1 MSNNSWKQYGGFN
14 RMDNFNTV
22 NVGTVIADQFISRTT
37 RPTYQFFN
45 GTIEVTMDLSAG
57 VNVIIGN
64 SSYIKKDVFVE
75 RDIYSNSKIYFGNR
89 TFKNIGN
96 AFPALPETNTRAYLY
111 GTDSKIGINT
121 TTPKTVFNVTT
132 DDVSA
137 TNIITF
143 ESKNANIRNII
154 AQNKNKH
161 GLVVNSSD
169 ASSAIQFYNTSTTD
183 NGNSPSAMITY
194 YNGVLSS
201 KTTDGIV
208 SSSRYSQ
215 IDTSGSH
222 LLLNSSGV
230 SIKTAGDILLDT
242 SDNFTL
248 NSDTRI
254 LFDISLASITLAQD
268 KRILVDT
275 SNAFILNYPTGN
287 LTLDGSASVL
297 HTTQPVD
304 IISVGENNDGG
315 NITLNTNG
323 GSIKMNSYELRLN
336 SLLKFA
342 PLTRDI
348 LDDNM
353 FNESVTVYDN
363 SHQVFL
369 YDIYRNNDIKYG
381 HSINY
386 VGTDDKATTF
396 MHMTPATMKTGGTIG
411 GGLTPY
417 DTTRSV
423 TYMGTTDSAGEYVN
437 SLMAVSSSNT
447 HKYLS
452 TVGINTY
459 QPNTENYAL
468 DVNGALHL
476 GNGEINTIIT
486 SGFEMTHI
494 SIAKAPYSNYGIAV
508 GYPTTSITNSDPI
521 IQSYKQF
528 LLYTTDGGKS
538 WNQSDIYALSAITD
552 DIASTF
558 HSSFMLDNQY
568 GFISGDNGYLFMTK
582 NSGQTWY
589 KFVLK
594 NTAGTEIDAT
604 IIIETISMTAERTR
618 LIITYRLMNSTST
631 TNVLVVDV
639 PALESMIPSQIYYT
653 GPSTNNV
660 GSLTA
665 KTINPNFNIQSNPQH
680 MNGILI
686 TSSSATDSYVYF
698 AGNGGIARYK
708 SSVLQENITYSAS
721 DVYNVYINTNY
732 KCVSAFND
740 NYAIAVGD
748 TTISYTVNGINWKHI
763 DIIAIEECTFSLISV
778 IACNTNSA
786 IAIATNGKVF
796 CSYNWSATTP
806 TWIVM
811 PDNIL
816 NTSGAKNLLVSDSGY
831 IKNISMVDISSFL
844 INNVTTP
851 YMDSAD
857 DANDIAG
864 HSKILYCYLPNLF
877 NKLNND
883 VLDVSGSMAISGQI
897 KVYDGEVFVNSINSN
912 ENNKNPADATTINVG
927 SNTHIVNI
935 GHNDNKT
942 TMEAELRKDF
952 DTGRSVIN
960 IGAIDPNT
968 PDSSSVLINIGN
980 YSNSKT
986 NRLSNII
993 NIGRGKDITS
1003 LGGTV
1008 VFNGPV
1014 IYYNDALVTT
1024 LSKGFQVNENNF
1036 GTAIPLY
1043 MEMMSDMKYYNDDYL
1058 PNGVFKPEIN
1068 YYVYDF
1074 RSLTPTVPEIN
1085 DYLNTNI
1092 GTLAA
1097 NYLLTFPMHNTLL
1110 PYGISGTDSS
1120 NYTYNTSIYNTAF
1133 ESYVLQ
1139 EYINHVMET
1148 RYSGFNYVINDRT
1161 NMVEVDK
1168 GLLEEQVSLG
1178 VLAITYVDYYYH
1190 LPFKGY
1196 ELDLELFIEEIYK
1209 PFHSGRG
1216 SGMFVTDNTD
1226 VNAGFFKVSEDMN
1239 GWVIKPTNPSSN
1251 VVKLDIN
1258 NLKITDSSGV
1268 NPDIGIHGIKNGLVV
1283 MTRPVGTD
1291 IIDSSYVLTVR
1302 QFDISNILV
1311 RDSNDSTDEKQVISN
1326 SLLVKQNLDTNGSL
1340 YVAEKTTLVGD
1351 VSLNNKLTVE
1361 NDASFNGNVF
1371 IAKDMAIIGNVV
1383 IDGLFTT
1390 TAYQSNYI
1398 VNTVTNNYEFIV
1410 TTDMSLS
1417 GNLFI
1422 AKDASFNANMD
1433 ISGHVAIGKYNPVVS
1448 LDISYN
1454 DAIRIPVGTTNER
1467 PIDYNSQGV
1476 LVLKDNVA
1484 LNNPAD
1490 KNHYIG
1496 SIRYNTDNKQFEGF
1510 GPAESWSTLGSVRNI
1525 SQNTKIIASYP
1536 DPGSTNN
1543 DLMFFTANKNKLL
1556 LSDEVERMRIDSS
1569 GNVGIGISIPE
1580 STFHVDIVN
1589 NPDDKHIAGMFTN
1602 SNLKA
1607 TYNSDVESIIAN
1619 NIATYINAYKTEMS
1633 AYYASYSNYGDYSL
1647 TGITGTSIS
1656 NYKYDYYYHNIHFEN
1671 FALRKYIDERNFKLV
1686 SPYGTYLS
1694 PGSTTVYT
1702 YDFKGRYDVSFNLD
1716 IETYVTENIDDILR
1730 TKALTTQNLNFNYFT
1745 TDVGNG
1751 YYMNPLIPGIF
1762 VSGTSAETYKYEYY
1776 DFTNSTFNYA
1786 IARAYLY
1793 EGYQNYITNNN
1804 TQTNIYSLG
1813 AINVAYPPIAP
1824 TIIVNNGTSYQGTI
1838 SNQAY
1843 GNGTYNITSN
1853 FDQGSYVLSCLF
1865 DHVQDES
1872 NLPGKRMFF
1881 TVSRGTLRLFFVL
1894 AESIVL
1900 QKLRIYNNNAAE
1912 VFTLRTAADI
1922 NDDSGTV
1929 LITQNGWNSTYDNAW
1944 ADYPVNGENAVGST
1958 NRFLLT
1964 ITGYL
1969 NTVTYL
1975 QFREIEFVG
1984 DTNNNFPLGVTSS
1997 PSGLGYDFI
2006 SNCSVVIGN
2015 DKNHTNNAANI
2026 IYSYLNNENNQSS
2039 LSLGFAKNE
2048 NKMFIRADGKI
2059 GLGTTTPTSELTVIG
2074 DTFVSSRLFVTSDVS
2089 MNNRLYVSNDV
2100 SFTNKFYVSNDVI
2113 CNNRMY
2119 VNGDTSFNNNVD
2131 IRGYVGIGKTKPLVS
2146 VDISY
2151 TDAIHIPSGTT
2162 GERPIRKEWDSVN
2175 SVYIYKDENGVL
2187 ISSPGEKDKY
2197 IGAIRYNKDNEQFE
2211 GFGPGNDWNSLN
2223 GLYNNSQNTKI
2234 MTAYPNTTS
2243 TNNELLFFTAPSGDI
2258 LASSGIERMR
2268 ITSTGD
2274 ASMNHR
2280 LFVAGDVSLNN
2291 NLYVKNKF
2299 NVLNDVSFNNRLY
2312 VADNVSMYKDVII
2325 GGDVSINGFLQLDS
2339 SSNFKNTLVI
2349 SKSYSTIDPVGLNVF
2364 ADVSFNGNLS
2374 LENDF
2379 LTGGNIYTNLN
2390 DDIYLFDRTRTSR
2403 DDRYISRI
2411 NFGNFASAINIIK
2424 GDNSTINRTV
2434 NIGSRGP
2441 NAINPAAAYD
2451 TINILAKTDIEGPT
2465 TIIGNT
2471 YIEGDEVTIK
2481 GLSLAVTSPISVNN
2495 ITTDINTNELTING
2509 LSTVIESTTTTIKNT
2524 VTMSKLIVT
2533 GSLSLPAATLEI
2545 DKLNVFD
2552 EFKLGKNPD
2561 DAEFVFK
2568 PSNFLLI
2575 RKGTDLTVEGNI
2587 DTFYYNPYAITD
2599 TIRSR
2604 FLFVNTTNR
2613 LITIYSVDDQ
2623 ISPVAAGIGTEFL
2636 TIDSN
2641 EGGGGLNIFKP
2652 YRNTATSEP
2661 PVIQVRGSQVG
2672 IGKSVITTGNNI
2684 LDVSGNVAIS
2694 GTLATY
2700 GLVVG
2705 SNITMTNNNSIFTMG
2720 SSIPF
2725 KITHSSNNA
2734 VGTVLSTT
2742 SSKLTLTTASGVVT
2756 VNGQLH
2762 SSGNVAIG
2770 TTSSVNKLDVEG
2782 AVAIG
2787 SSYSGVSTAPTDGL
2801 LVQGNVAI
2809 GTTNF
2814 GNKLNVNGG
2823 VAIGAYTGNTAPSNG
2838 LLVQGNVAI
2847 GTTSS
2852 VNKLDVEGAVAIGS
2866 TYSGGYTA
2874 PTNGLMV
2881 EGNVAIGT
2889 TNFGNKLNINGG
2901 VAIGTYTG
2909 NTAPTNGLIVEGNVG
2924 IGTSSPQNKLDV
2936 EGGVAIGST
2945 YSGTNT
2951 APTNGL
2957 IVEGNVGIGTSSPQ
2971 NRLDVEGSVAI
2982 GATYSG
2988 GYAAPANSLI
2998 VEGSIAIG
3006 KTSSGSYKL
3015 DVNGNIQGV
3024 SYNATSDRRL
3034 KTNIQPVSD
3043 SLSIINKLH
3052 GVSFTWIADNTN
3064 KPVLGL
3070 IAQEVENVLP
3080 EIVNTATIENDQ
3092 GFKQKSIHYD
3102 GLFPHLIE
3110 SIKTLTEENKELNTK
3125 VDVLTQEN
3133 KVLAAKIDYI
3143 MSMIDKKTIFV

>member
-1 MSNNSWKQYGGFN
+1 MSNNSWKQYGGSN

-64 SSYIKKDVFVE
+64 SSYIKKDVFIE
-75 RDIYSNSKIYFGNR
+75 RDIYSNNKIYFGNN

-121 TTPKTVFNVTT
+121 TTPKTIFNVTT

-137 TNIITF
+137 TDIITF

-169 ASSAIQFYNTSTTD
+169 ASSAIQFYNTATTD

-194 YNGVLSS
+194 YNGVLTSN
-201 KTTDGIV
+201 TTDGIV

-215 IDTSGSH
+215 VDTSGSH

-242 SDNFTL
+242 SNNFTL

-348 LDDNM
+348 LDNNM
-353 FNESVTVYDN
+353 FNESITVYDN

-423 TYMGTTDSAGEYVN
+423 TYMGTTDSAGEYIN

-459 QPNTENYAL
+459 QPNSENYAV
-468 DVNGALHL
+468 DINGALHL
-476 GNGEINTIIT
+476 GNGEITTIIT

-521 IQSYKQF
+521 IQSYKQI
-528 LLYTTDGGKS
+528 LLYTIDGGKS
-538 WNQSDIYALSAITD
+538 WNPSDIYALSAITD

-594 NTAGTEIDAT
+594 NTAGTEFDAT

-639 PALESMIPSQIYYT
+639 PALENMIPNQIYYT

-665 KTINPNFNIQSNPQH
+665 NTINPNFNIQSNPQH
-680 MNGILI
+680 INGILI
-686 TSSSATDSYVYF
+686 TSSSATESYVYF

-721 DVYNVYINTNY
+721 DVYNIYRNTNY
-732 KCVSAFND
+732 KCVSAIND
-740 NYAIAVGD
+740 DYAIAVGG
-748 TTISYTVNGINWKHI
+748 TTISYTVNGINWNHI
-763 DIIAIEECTFSLISV
+763 DVSGLGTFVLVSV
-778 IACNTNSA
+778 ITCDTSNA
-786 IAIATNGKVF
+786 IAVSSSGVVI
-796 CSYNWSATTP
+796 CSYNWSANTP
-806 TWIVM
+806 TWMIM

-816 NTSGAKNLLVSDSGY
+816 NTSGSKNLLVSDSGY

-844 INNVTTP
+844 INNVTMP
-851 YMDSAD
+851 YLDSAD

-912 ENNKNPADATTINVG
+912 ENNKNPADATTINMG

-942 TMEAELRKDF
+942 IMEAELRKDF
-952 DTGRSVIN
+952 DRGRSVIN

-1003 LGGTV
+1003 FGGTV
-1008 VFNGPV
+1008 VFKGSV
-1014 IYYNDALVTT
+1014 VLYTDVLLTL
-1024 LSKGFQVNENNF
+1024 LSKGFQLNGAYF
-1036 GTAIPLY
+1036 GPAIPLY
-1043 MEMMSDMKYYNDDYL
+1043 MEMMSDIKYYSDDYL

-1085 DYLNTNI
+1085 EYLNTNI
-1092 GTLAA
+1092 GTLVA
-1097 NYLLTFPMHNTLL
+1097 NYLLTFPMHNSLL

-1168 GLLEEQVSLG
+1168 GLLAEEPVSLG

-1196 ELDLELFIEEIYK
+1196 ELDLEEFIEAIFK
-1209 PFHSGRG
+1209 PFNSGRG
-1216 SGMFVTDNTD
+1216 SGIFVTDNTD

-1268 NPDIGIHGIKNGLVV
+1268 NPDIGIHGIENGLVV

-1326 SLLVKQNLDTNGSL
+1326 NLLVRQNLDTNGSL

-1361 NDASFNGNVF
+1361 SDASFNGNVS
-1371 IAKDMAIIGNVV
+1371 IAKDVAIIGNVV

-1467 PIDYNSQGV
+1467 PIDYNSQGA

-1484 LNNPAD
+1484 LNHPTD

-1525 SQNTKIIASYP
+1525 SQNTKIIAAYP

-1569 GNVGIGISIPE
+1569 GNVGIGISVPE

-1607 TYNSDVESIIAN
+1607 TYNSDVESTIAN
-1619 NIATYINAYKTEMS
+1619 NIATYINAYKTEMD

-1716 IETYVTENIDDILR
+1716 IETYVAENIDNILR

-1745 TDVGNG
+1745 TDAGNG
-1751 YYMNPLIPGIF
+1751 YYINPLIPGIF

-1824 TIIVNNGTSYQGTI
+1824 TIILNNGTSYQGTV

-1872 NLPGKRMFF
+1872 SLPGKRMLF

-1912 VFTLRTAADI
+1912 VFTLRAAADI

-1929 LITQNGWNSTYDNAW
+1929 LITQNGWNATYDNAW
-1944 ADYPVNGENAVGST
+1944 SEYPVNGENVANPT

-1969 NTVTYL
+1969 NSVTYL

-1997 PSGLGYDFI
+1997 PTGLGYDFI
-2006 SNCSVVIGN
+2006 SNCSVIIGN

-2026 IYSYLNNENNQSS
+2026 IYSYLNNENTQSS

-2048 NKMFIRADGKI
+2048 NKIFIRADGKI

-2074 DTFVSSRLFVTSDVS
+2074 DTYVSSRLFVTSDVS

-2211 GFGPGNDWNSLN
+2211 GFGPGNDWNSFN
-2223 GLYNNSQNTKI
+2223 GLLNNAQNTKI

-2274 ASMNHR
+2274 TSMNHR

-2299 NVLNDVSFNNRLY
+2299 NVFNDVSFNNRLY
-2312 VADNVSMYKDVII
+2312 VADDVSMYKDVMI

-2349 SKSYSTIDPVGLNVF
+2349 SKTYSTIDPVGLNVF

-2481 GLSLAVTSPISVNN
+2481 GLSLTVTSPINVNN
-2495 ITTDINTNELTING
+2495 ITTDINTNELTVNG

-2524 VTMSKLIVT
+2524 VTISKLIVT
-2533 GSLSLPAATLEI
+2533 GSLTLPAATLEI

-2587 DTFYYNPYAITD
+2587 DTFYYNPYAVTD
-2599 TIRSR
+2599 NIRSR

-2661 PVIQVRGSQVG
+2661 PVLQVRGSQVG

-2684 LDVSGNVAIS
+2684 LDVKGNVAIS
-2694 GTLATY
+2694 NNLDISGNTNISSNATVSGTLTTY
-2700 GLVVG
+2700 GLNVG
-2705 SNITMTNNNSIFTMG
+2705 SNLTLTANGAILTVG
-2720 SSIPF
+2720 STYPF
-2725 KITHSSNNA
+2725 KITHSSNDS

-2742 SSKLTLTTASGVVT
+2742 SPLSLTSDSGGVIITAASNKDAYITGGRTILETKQNVEESIYLHAKTGASETIHIKNQYGSSSNAIDIEALNGGVRFNTANGIIANATSNFWASQFLNPNLTANNSCGIAIGRDTSTNNCAEIKFTYSGAGSNSNTVSLGFANAGDKLKI
-2756 VNGQLH
+2756 NG
-2762 SSGNVAIG
+2762 SGNVGIG
-2770 TTSSVNKLDVEG
+2770 VDP
-2782 AVAIG
+2782 I
-2787 SSYSGVSTAPTDGL
+2787 SSY
-2801 LVQGNVAI
+2801 
-2809 GTTNF
+2809 
-2814 GNKLNVNGG
+2814 KLNVNG
-2823 VAIGAYTGNTAPSNG
+2823 
-2838 LLVQGNVAI
+2838 
-2847 GTTSS
+2847 
-2852 VNKLDVEGAVAIGS
+2852 
-2866 TYSGGYTA
+2866 
-2874 PTNGLMV
+2874 
-2881 EGNVAIGT
+2881 
-2889 TNFGNKLNINGG
+2889 
-2901 VAIGTYTG
+2901 
-2909 NTAPTNGLIVEGNVG
+2909 
-2924 IGTSSPQNKLDV
+2924 
-2936 EGGVAIGST
+2936 
-2945 YSGTNT
+2945 
-2951 APTNGL
+2951 
-2957 IVEGNVGIGTSSPQ
+2957 
-2971 NRLDVEGSVAI
+2971 
-2982 GATYSG
+2982 
-2988 GYAAPANSLI
+2988 
-2998 VEGSIAIG
+2998 
-3006 KTSSGSYKL
+3006 
-3015 DVNGNIQGV
+3015 NIQAV
-3024 SYNATSDRRL
+3024 TYNATSDRRL
-3034 KTNIQPVSD
+3034 KTNIQPLNN
-3043 SLSIINKLH
+3043 SLTKINQLN
-3052 GVSFTWIADNTN
+3052 GVSFTWISDATN
-3064 KPVLGL
+3064 KPIHGL
-3070 IAQEVENVLP
+3070 IAQDVEPIIP
-3080 EIVNTATIENDQ
+3080 EIVTTSVVKNKE
-3092 GFKQKSIHYD
+3092 GYYQKSIHYD

-3110 SIKTLTEENKELNTK
+3110 SIKTLSQENKDLNAK

-3133 KVLAAKIDYI
+3133 KDLNVKVDVLTQENKELSAKIEYI
-3143 MSMIDKKTIFV
+3143 MSILEKKTILV